1 MANASTIKKQKNQ
14 SENSIDYTAIVQS
27 SSFQKLLKEKR
38 NFLLP
43 FSLFFLA
50 FYFTLPILT
59 AYTTVLNNPA
69 VGSISWAWVFA
80 AAQFIMTW
88 SLCIIYTK
96 RAAKFDEIVEEI
108 KSKHGRRNHS

>member
-1 MANASTIKKQKNQ
+1 MIKKQTTKM
-14 SENSIDYTAIVQS
+14 ENSIDYSAIVQS
-27 SSFQKLLKEKR
+27 EKFQQLLKEKR

-59 AYTTVLNNPA
+59 AYSTVLNTPA
-69 VGSISWAWVFA
+69 FGAISWAWVFA
-80 AAQFIMTW
+80 FAQFIMTW

-108 KSKHGRRNHS
+108 KSKYARGNLS